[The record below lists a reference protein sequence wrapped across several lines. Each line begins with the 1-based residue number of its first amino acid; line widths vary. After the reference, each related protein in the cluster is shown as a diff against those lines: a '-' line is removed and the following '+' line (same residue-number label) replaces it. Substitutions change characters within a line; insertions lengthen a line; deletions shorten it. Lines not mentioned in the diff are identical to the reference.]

1 MLVRGEQ
8 GRQVGPRQRRRILS
22 LPLENIQCDGFVL
35 LLALTQ
41 RLVLPQLLTQDL
53 ALLEGEDA
61 LKNVVRRKMN
71 AAGGQEDAA
80 GAFT

>member
-1 MLVRGEQ
+1 
-8 GRQVGPRQRRRILS
+8 
-22 LPLENIQCDGFVL
+22 
-35 LLALTQ
+35 
-41 RLVLPQLLTQDL
+41 
-53 ALLEGEDA
+53 LLEGEDA